1 MENFNDIITEA
12 CQKRGIKIDIVSDG
26 WVKILQK
33 DGKTRFI
40 SQFYF
45 DNNRCGV
52 ARILDEK
59 YALYETLKYF
69 NIPVA
74 KHHLLYASTPKEDV
88 LKLFHKYNDNVVV
101 KPNIGSQGRGV
112 YNAQNEEELFTK
124 MDELFANNPSIS
136 LCPCYDIDMEYRVI
150 ILNGNPELIY
160 GKIKPIVTGDGQK
173 TIKELLLDFNNH
185 YFIDKDLP
193 NDILPKGEKY
203 VYNWKFNL
211 SRGAI
216 STLDIPESKKAKLK
230 DIAKMVYDKLN
241 IAFCSI
247 DIIETKGEFMVLEIN
262 SGIAIDKFT
271 YQHEN
276 GRKIAL
282 DVYGKAIDALFNN
295 E

>member
-12 CQKRGIKIDIVSDG
+12 CHKRGIKIDIVSDG

-40 SQFYF
+40 TQFYF
-45 DNNRCGV
+45 DNNQSAT

-69 NIPVA
+69 NLPVA
-74 KHHLLYASTPKEDV
+74 KHHLLYASTPKEEI
-88 LKLFHKYNDNVVV
+88 LKLFHEYDNSVVI
-101 KPNIGSQGRGV
+101 KPNTGSRGKGV
-112 YNAQNEEELFTK
+112 YWIQNEEDLFNK
-124 MDELFANNPSIS
+124 MNILFQNNYSIS

-160 GKIKPIVTGDGQK
+160 GKIRPIVTGDGK
-173 TIKELLLDFNNH
+173 STIKDLLINFNSH
-185 YFIDKDLP
+185 YFKNKSLP
-193 NDILPKGEKY
+193 NDILPKNEKY
-203 VYNWKFNL
+203 AYNWKFNL
-211 SRGAI
+211 SNGAI
-216 STLDIPESKKAKLK
+216 STLDIPSDKKEKLIK
-230 DIAKMVYDKLN
+230 IAKMVYDKLN

-247 DIIETKGEFMVLEIN
+247 DIIETKGDFMVLEIN

-276 GRKIAL
+276 GKEIAL
-282 DVYGKAIDALFNN
+282 EVYGKAIDALFN